1 MFFFHSCFKKR
12 KILSLSLTKGREGG
26 TTQFPEITPS
36 RLKNEK
42 QHQHI
47 EPYYM
52 HCYTRAKFLQIL
64 SSFPWV
70 TEERQPGI
78 EGLGKAFRGQTVSLL
93 RTCLVTNNKPSE
105 LHGSQGCPCGDWGQQ
120 GAGPMLLPPWP
131 APHLSELCQGPAWPL
146 GCPDRKVG

>member
-1 MFFFHSCFKKR
+1 MCVFFFHSCFKKR

-70 TEERQPGI
+70 TEERQQ
-78 EGLGKAFRGQTVSLL
+78 GLKDLAKHSGVKQCLYSEHAWWPTTSQASYTAHIAMEPTSIFIDGLSGNFQATNITIVLQTE
-93 RTCLVTNNKPSE
+93 N
-105 LHGSQGCPCGDWGQQ
+105 
-120 GAGPMLLPPWP
+120 
-131 APHLSELCQGPAWPL
+131 
-146 GCPDRKVG
+146 